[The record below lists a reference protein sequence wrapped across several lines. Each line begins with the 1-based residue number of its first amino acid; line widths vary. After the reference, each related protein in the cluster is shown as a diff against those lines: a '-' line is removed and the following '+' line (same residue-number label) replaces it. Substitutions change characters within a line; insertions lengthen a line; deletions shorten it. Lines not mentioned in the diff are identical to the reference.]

1 MEVEQKKYNQN
12 KYNQD
17 FMAKQKD
24 KKYICDICDKE
35 YSYYSK
41 SKHFKTQYHKLAD
54 KLKLKNNF

>member
-1 MEVEQKKYNQN
+1 MEVEKKKYNQN

-24 KKYICDICDKE
+24 KKYRCDICNKE

-41 SKHFKTQYHKLAD
+41 SKHLKTQYHKLAD
-54 KLKLKNNF
+54 KMKK